1 MDILDF
7 LKDNRSLTA
16 RINKLKPPVP
26 FILDLFF
33 PTVESHDSEII
44 DIEIQNGSSSIA
56 TFSHTDE
63 RVPRAVKGLSKT
75 IKSVKIPRTFES
87 KLFTIQKLRDL
98 TALGNNP
105 YMSAKERES
114 AQKEGVNYEL
124 ADLLN
129 RVLRLREK
137 LACEA
142 ISTGKISVSQ
152 ENLAFEVDYGFKTTG
167 TDANKITL
175 AAAKKWSADGT
186 KPMADMR
193 AWKRQIARISGFN
206 ATDFVLGTQ
215 AADAFLSNADVL
227 KKLDNN
233 NNKVGYLDTTA
244 TIAPGATYLGKIDGI
259 NIWEYSQQYVVGG
272 TSYEMIDP
280 TLAIMGAKDAPFK
293 LHRGPIYRIENGVA
307 VPVSYDY
314 YLQSKADDYDT
325 SIEWIGEQ
333 KSLPTI
339 HDPGAIVSAVVV

>member
-1 MDILDF
+1 MEVMDF

-16 RINKLKPPVP
+16 RINKLKPPTP

-33 PTVESHDSEII
+33 STVESHDSEII
-44 DIEIQNGSSSIA
+44 DIEIRNGSSSIS

-63 RVPRAVKGLSKT
+63 RVPRSVKGLSKT

-87 KLFTIQKLRDL
+87 ILFTIQKLRDL

-105 YMSAKERES
+105 YMSAKEREA
-114 AQKEGVNYEL
+114 AQKEGVNDEL

-142 ISTGKISVSQ
+142 ISTGKISVRQ
-152 ENLAFEVDYGFKTTG
+152 ENIEFDVDYEFKTTG
-167 TDANKITL
+167 ADKNKFAL
-175 AAAKKWSADGT
+175 ESNKKWSADGT

-193 AWKRQIARISGFN
+193 AWKRQISRLSGFN
-206 ATDFVLGTQ
+206 ATDLVLGTQ

-233 NNKVGYLDTTA
+233 NNRVGSLDTTQ
-244 TIAPGATYLGKIDGI
+244 TIAPGATLLGKIDGI
-259 NIWEYSQQYVVGG
+259 NIWEYSQQYVVNK

-280 TLAIMGAKDAPFK
+280 TMAIMGAKGAPFK
-293 LHRGPIYRIENGVA
+293 LHKGPIYRIVNGVA
-307 VPVSYDY
+307 TPVSYDY
-314 YLQSKADDYDT
+314 YLQSKPDDYDT